1 MTEKHMKAVLFDLD
15 GTLTDT
21 IDDIADAMNLAL
33 RTHGLPE
40 HPRDAYKYM
49 VGNGARKLAERAVG
63 DRQDCLEAV
72 LDAYQKQYETHNA
85 VKTHAYPGI
94 TELLKALNERGLKI
108 CVLSNKPDADTQ
120 NVVRHYFP
128 TIRFDAVQGQKES
141 IPVKPDPA
149 GAMMLARE
157 LRTDPSD
164 FAYLGDTYV
173 DMTCARNAGM
183 HPFGVLWGFRTA
195 QELTESG
202 AEVLLE
208 NPRDLLGYI

>member
-1 MTEKHMKAVLFDLD
+1 MTENHMKAVLFDLD

-33 RTHGLPE
+33 RKSGLPE
-40 HPRDAYKYM
+40 HPTDAYKYM

-63 DRQDCLEAV
+63 DRQDLAQSV

-94 TELLKALNERGLKI
+94 TELLNALADKGIKI

-128 TIRFDAVQGQKES
+128 TVRFDAIWGQVDS
-141 IPVKPDPA
+141 VPVKPDPT
-149 GAMMLARE
+149 GAIMIADRLGIA
-157 LRTDPSD
+157 PSD

-202 AEVLLE
+202 AEVLLG
-208 NPRDLLGYI
+208 NPLDLLGYI

>member
-1 MTEKHMKAVLFDLD
+1 MKAVLFDLD

-33 RTHGLPE
+33 RKFGLPE
-40 HPRDAYKYM
+40 HPVDDYKYM
-49 VGNGARKLAERAVG
+49 VGNGARKLAQRAVG
-63 DRQDCLEAV
+63 DRQDLFPSV

-94 TELLKALNERGLKI
+94 TELLNALTERGIRI

-128 TIRFDAVQGQKES
+128 SVSFDAIQGQLDC

-149 GAMMLARE
+149 GAIMLAER
-157 LRTDPSD
+157 LGIKPGD

-173 DMTCARNAGM
+173 DMTCARSAGM
-183 HPFGVLWGFRTA
+183 HPYGVLWGFRTA
-195 QELTESG
+195 QELMESG
-202 AEVLLE
+202 AEALLE
-208 NPRDLLGYI
+208 KPLDLLKYL

>member
-1 MTEKHMKAVLFDLD
+1 MKAVLFDLD

-21 IDDIADAMNLAL
+21 IEDIADAMNLAL
-33 RTHGLPE
+33 RKYGLPQ
-40 HPRDAYKYM
+40 HPEDAYKYM

-63 DRQDCLEAV
+63 DRQDLAQNV

-94 TELLKALNERGLKI
+94 TELLKALTDRGIKI

-120 NVVRHYFP
+120 NVVHHYFP
-128 TIRFDAVQGQKES
+128 AIRFDAVRGQVDS
-141 IPVKPDPA
+141 VPVKPDPA
-149 GAMMLARE
+149 GAVLLADR
-157 LRTDPSD
+157 LGIDPSD

-183 HPFGVLWGFRTA
+183 HPYGVLWGFRTA

-208 NPRDLLGYI
+208 KPQDLLKYL

>member
-1 MTEKHMKAVLFDLD
+1 MKAVLFDLD

-40 HPRDAYKYM
+40 HPTDAYKYM

-63 DRQDCLEAV
+63 NRQDCLEVV

-94 TELLKALNERGLKI
+94 TELLQALNERGLKV

-120 NVVRHYFP
+120 NVVHHYFP
-128 TIRFDAVQGQKES
+128 TIKFDAIQGQKES

-149 GAMMLARE
+149 GAIMIARK
-157 LRTDPSD
+157 LGTDPSD

-208 NPRDLLGYI
+208 SPLDLLKYI

>member
-1 MTEKHMKAVLFDLD
+1 MKAVLFDLD

-21 IDDIADAMNLAL
+21 IEDIADAMNLAL
-33 RTHGLPE
+33 RKYGLPQ
-40 HPRDAYKYM
+40 HPEDSYKYM

-63 DRQDCLEAV
+63 DRQDLAQNV

-94 TELLKALNERGLKI
+94 TELLKALTDKGIRI

-128 TIRFDAVQGQKES
+128 SIRFDAIRGQVDS
-141 IPVKPDPA
+141 VPVKPDPA
-149 GAMMLARE
+149 GAVMIADRLGI
-157 LRTDPSD
+157 DPSD

-208 NPRDLLGYI
+208 KPLDLLEYL

>member
-1 MTEKHMKAVLFDLD
+1 MKAVLFDLD

-40 HPRDAYKYM
+40 HPTDAYKYM
-49 VGNGARKLAERAVG
+49 VGNGARKLVERAVG
-63 DRQDCLEAV
+63 NRQDCLEVV

-94 TELLKALNERGLKI
+94 TELLQALNERGLKV

-120 NVVRHYFP
+120 NVVHHYFP
-128 TIRFDAVQGQKES
+128 TIKFDAIQGQRES

-149 GAMMLARE
+149 GAIMIARK
-157 LRTDPSD
+157 LGTDPSD

-208 NPRDLLGYI
+208 SPLDLLKYI

>member
-1 MTEKHMKAVLFDLD
+1 MKAVLFDLD

-40 HPRDAYKYM
+40 HPTDAYKYM

-63 DRQDCLEAV
+63 NRQDCLEVV

-94 TELLKALNERGLKI
+94 TELLKALNKRGLKI

-208 NPRDLLGYI
+208 SPLDLLKYI

>member
-1 MTEKHMKAVLFDLD
+1 MKAVLFDLD

-40 HPRDAYKYM
+40 HPAEAYKYM
-49 VGNGARKLAERAVG
+49 VGNGARKLAQRAVG
-63 DRQDCLEAV
+63 DRQDLAESV

-94 TELLKALNERGLKI
+94 TELLEALTARGLKI

-120 NVVRHYFP
+120 NVVCHYFP
-128 TIRFDAVQGQKES
+128 SVRFDAIQGQLDS

-149 GAMMLARE
+149 GAIMLAAR
-157 LRTDPSD
+157 LGTAPSD

-173 DMTCARNAGM
+173 DMTCARSAGM
-183 HPFGVLWGFRTA
+183 HPYGVLWGFRTA
-195 QELTESG
+195 KELTESG

-208 NPRDLLGYI
+208 KPLDLLGYL